1 MNFRIEKTLLLIL
14 FITLGC
20 VPIPPEESDFSLNEK
35 FGDYWYQGEA
45 ELTSYKLEQARYGE
59 IHEGKAVLIFVT
71 EGFSKKKQVKL
82 DNPETAGDDHVTVM
96 KLNFTKKFDTGIY
109 PYSLMASVFT
119 PVERNKYSNTLK
131 VTASAQEWCG
141 HTFTQLNLKGN
152 QYKGSLKSYF
162 ESEGDQELT
171 LNKTFLED
179 EIWNIIRL
187 HPQSL
192 PTGDFKII
200 PGTLFQRLKHLE
212 FDIVKASAKLEEGP
226 EESGLMQYHVHFEQ
240 PERDLTILFR
250 KEFPHEII
258 SWEESY
264 KDGFGENAPTLTT
277 KATKIETLKTD
288 YWTKHNNEH
297 AGLRKELGLE

>member
-1 MNFRIEKTLLLIL
+1 MNLRIETFFTLILLIT
-14 FITLGC
+14 ISC
-20 VPIPPEESDFSLNEK
+20 VPIAPDESSFSLNDK

-71 EGFSKKKQVKL
+71 EGFSKKNLVKL
-82 DNPETAGDDHVTVM
+82 DNPNNAGDDNVTVM

-119 PVERNKYSNTLK
+119 PVERNKFPNTLK

-152 QYKGSLKSYF
+152 QYKGALNSYF
-162 ESEGDQELT
+162 ESEGDQELS

-187 HPQSL
+187 DPQSL
-192 PTGDFKII
+192 PTGDFKVI

-212 FDIVKASAKLEEGP
+212 FDVVNTSATLKKEP
-226 EESGLMQYHVHFEQ
+226 EESGLMQYQVHFDQ
-240 PERDLTILFR
+240 PERDLIINFQ

-264 KDGFGENAPTLTT
+264 VDGFGENATKLTT
-277 KATKIETLKTD
+277 KASKIETLKTD

-297 AGLRKELGLE
+297 TGLRKDLGLE